1 MCFKKRLPLAASTR
15 PLRGHLERR
24 SLLFG
29 NTAEVE
35 ILRRASPEE
44 LVPDRAGAAV
54 FGSVTAT
61 GYDEVYGFRHERLHL
76 FTPVWRCD
84 RVGVAGYQHLRHLG
98 AERFEIVAGQL
109 RLRPLL
115 ANRHLVLD
123 APGTEKTSPC
133 GRLHFL
139 RTDAVDELIA
149 GDRIMKAHSDAGVET
164 LDGPHSGVGEWS
176 EIASLGLFNQK
187 RDFPRPVAGIHH
199 HANRIC
205 ESRFEQVDSDVD
217 TSNRVAHPGEHRPL

>member
-1 MCFKKRLPLAASTR
+1 MCFNQRLPLAASTR

-76 FTPVWRCD
+76 FTPVWRRD
-84 RVGVAGYQHLRHLG
+84 RVGVAGYQHRRHLG

-109 RLRPLL
+109 RLRPLRQT
-115 ANRHLVLD
+115 AIW
-123 APGTEKTSPC
+123 
-133 GRLHFL
+133 FL
-139 RTDAVDELIA
+139 TRQEPKKL
-149 GDRIMKAHSDAGVET
+149 
-164 LDGPHSGVGEWS
+164 
-176 EIASLGLFNQK
+176 
-187 RDFPRPVAGIHH
+187 PRVAGSTSSGRMRLT
-199 HANRIC
+199 N
-205 ESRFEQVDSDVD
+205 SLQVI
-217 TSNRVAHPGEHRPL
+217 E